1 MNILAIDYGSKN
13 IGLAWVQT
21 GINVVLPFGV
31 IVEKNEEAKVK
42 KLKEIIKKEGIDLL
56 VVGLPLGLNGAENDN
71 TKKIRSFAEKAG
83 KETGVPVKFE
93 NEIFTSRQAD
103 RVGKGVSR
111 DEKSAMII
119 LQSYLDRK

>member
-21 GINVVLPFGV
+21 GLNVVLPFGV
-31 IVEKNEEAKVK
+31 IVEKNEEAKIK

-56 VVGLPLGLNGAENDN
+56 VAGLPFGLNGAENDN

-83 KETGVPVKFE
+83 KEAEVPVEFE

-103 RVGKGVSR
+103 RAGEGVSR